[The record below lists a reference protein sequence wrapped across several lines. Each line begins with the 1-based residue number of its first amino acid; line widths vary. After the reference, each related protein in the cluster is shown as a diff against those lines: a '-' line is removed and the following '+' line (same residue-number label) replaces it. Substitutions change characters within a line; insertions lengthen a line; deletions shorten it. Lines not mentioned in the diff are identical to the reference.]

1 MFAHLY
7 KYAIT
12 YLKMF
17 QAGRMPQNVDYCAN
31 AVLHSGTLRGFS
43 YHCCSVRKDQ
53 LERKQKKCLQTVT
66 HFSYTSIKLV
76 MQIFSRVFPTYS
88 SQLICF
94 GDSCCVI
101 RLMTAW
107 THLDVL
113 YMYSFEISMM
123 AI

>member
-53 LERKQKKCLQTVT
+53 LERKQKKVSADCYAFQL
-66 HFSYTSIKLV
+66 HLNKTSRADI
-76 MQIFSRVFPTYS
+76 
-88 SQLICF
+88 
-94 GDSCCVI
+94 
-101 RLMTAW
+101 
-107 THLDVL
+107 
-113 YMYSFEISMM
+113 
-123 AI
+123 